1 MFSAFGFGAR
11 LPNGNI
17 QAQDSA
23 SHIFALNGD
32 IFKPACHGV
41 EGVLRAYYN
50 AVSKVQLYGPTNFAP
65 YIK

>member
-50 AVSKVQLYGPTNFAP
+50 AVSKV
-65 YIK
+65 